1 MSVSEAFEGAVPG
14 RMPARRVWELRQQV
28 RALEAEREE
37 LVEELA
43 ELRSQLIGAYQ
54 RLAAGAAGPDVP
66 NRLLRLVCDEA
77 NRIRLEALR
86 YAQKVEYEARSQ
98 SWRAGP
104 VSEG

>member
-1 MSVSEAFEGAVPG
+1 MSVSEAYDDAVP
-14 RMPARRVWELRQQV
+14 MSAPARRVWELRQQV
-28 RALEAEREE
+28 RALEAERAE
-37 LVEELA
+37 LVEELS

-54 RLAAGAAGPDVP
+54 RLAESTTGPDVP
-66 NRLLRLVCDEA
+66 SRLLRLICDEA

-104 VSEG
+104 FNG